1 MKTRTLLLLLTFV
14 LFTAC
19 DHDGEEIIYVDDIP
33 PLPPVG
39 IVSVSL
45 DNAVELSWYENQEAD
60 IAGYNVYVSDRYNGS
75 YDLIGSTRTATY
87 LDRGAT
93 NGITAYY
100 AVTAYDVRGNESDLS
115 RDVAYDTPRPE
126 GRGVVITDRYFNAAR
141 AGYDFSEYSVLHY
154 DTDFTDV
161 FFETASSGA
170 PFLVV
175 WDDTDIQD
183 MGYTASIDEISS
195 APAEGWNPTGDA
207 LVVRGHTYVIRTF
220 DNHYAKI
227 RIVEVGSNSIV
238 FDWAYQVAT
247 GNPELI
253 VGGGTTLNKRAR
265 SGLRNRGDARRH

>member
-1 MKTRTLLLLLTFV
+1 MKTQLFLFLLLPLLFIS
-14 LFTAC
+14 AC
-19 DHDGEEIIYVDDIP
+19 HDHGEDIVYVDDLA

-45 DNAVELSWYENQEAD
+45 DNAVELRWYENQEAD
-60 IAGYNVYVSDRYNGS
+60 IAGYNVYVSDRYNGN
-75 YDLIGSTRTATY
+75 YDFIGSTRSASY

-93 NGITAYY
+93 NGITNYY

-126 GRGVVITDRYFNAAR
+126 GRGVQLTDRFNNASR
-141 AGYDFSEYSVLHY
+141 AGYDFSEYAVTHF

-161 FFETASSGA
+161 YFETSNTGV

-207 LVVRGHTYVIRTF
+207 LAIRGHTYVLHTF

-227 RIVEVGSNSIV
+227 RIVDVGATSII

-247 GNPELI
+247 GNPELV
-253 VGGGTTLNKRAR
+253 VGRNSTLSK
-265 SGLRNRGDARRH
+265 RNRTSTRRH